1 MIIIIIIIKIEKNNF
16 YYFSIYKNLISYII
30 ADTVTRSGDYYIL
43 PIYINIIIISFFKR
57 KKEFENLL
65 LY

>member
-57 KKEFENLL
+57 KKGFENLL